1 MSRSKNDRAGALAKL
16 ASSLTLSNE
25 REIQITIGKQ
35 HLLASIL
42 DPFDEKKKKEMWS
55 QFFRSKK
62 NKIGDNLLLNIFS
75 MASNPLI
82 QSEK

>member
-1 MSRSKNDRAGALAKL
+1 VSRSKNDRAGALAK
-16 ASSLTLSNE
+16 
-25 REIQITIGKQ
+25 
-35 HLLASIL
+35 LASIL